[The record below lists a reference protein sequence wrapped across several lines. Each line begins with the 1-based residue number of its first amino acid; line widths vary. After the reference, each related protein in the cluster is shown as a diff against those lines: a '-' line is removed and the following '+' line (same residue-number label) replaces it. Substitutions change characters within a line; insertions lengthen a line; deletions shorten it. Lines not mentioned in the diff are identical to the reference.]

1 MEHRKVYGSF
11 FRRNCYKYY
20 MKEMIL
26 LFFYI
31 KNGMI
36 YKNIMN
42 NFDYYV
48 ENAQK
53 IKRIVKA

>member
-1 MEHRKVYGSF
+1 
-11 FRRNCYKYY
+11 

-36 YKNIMN
+36 YKNIMI
-42 NFDYYV
+42 NFEYYV

-53 IKRIVKA
+53 IKRIVKAWNLNIANWVDFLK